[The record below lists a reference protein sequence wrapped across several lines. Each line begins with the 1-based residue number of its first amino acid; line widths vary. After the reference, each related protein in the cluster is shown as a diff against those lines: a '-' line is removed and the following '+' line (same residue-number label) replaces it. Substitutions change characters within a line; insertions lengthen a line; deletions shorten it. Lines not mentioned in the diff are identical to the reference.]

1 MIGLLVTFY
10 LAALAYTKIS
20 GKTVS
25 NLLSIT
31 EINTS
36 IQSKIGGWIILLPI
50 VDLCILLYNIIATS
64 LWFIGIILHFLASI
78 LKWVWKEV
86 IKAGGFFILQ
96 ILFHYIIL
104 WPWKTLLISFSKIL
118 PSIRVKYLWIGS
130 ISIFLSLFI
139 MFLGRYLVEIFNWW
153 IFLNYL
159 FAVLAIIPIGTGLS
173 WIIQSTHSDN
183 GDIIKRGTY
192 KFLTHLIYIIFAFI
206 LLGITEFTVI
216 YLSTHSS
223 LSSIFSTLVAG
234 GNLLGSFLILI
245 NSVVIIF
252 SFAVLPS
259 FSYDY
264 EGANNKIILSFFQ
277 YLLRN
282 NWAKYV
288 VAIPTLVIPII
299 ITCAIPYVLTQG
311 VSHLAGK
318 VSDAVFEFRI
328 NQLEKTTANIPAFNY
343 ESWLDTEKISNDSLR
358 LLQKKDLERIKASL
372 GTINTKKNQIYLQ
385 NFYTAHSSQVG
396 ALPVG
401 ALAYLSEQF
410 FKIENN
416 VISTLPMNSIEAS
429 IDTSSLN
436 QLKNEKISIIKEKQK
451 NISNQIKSLNDRLNS
466 VCKEYIQN
474 PNQDINKPSAQNL
487 SNESTVKENSIQLDG
502 CELEREYWREQI
514 TNANK
519 EKIAVENE
527 MKRAQL
533 IVEHLKNIYSLE
545 KTYYSSNNF
554 SSKIAYLLISIW
566 LCLLIGIAFSPIIP
580 LFALVNHHIYTS
592 EGDGGDLYLVERIRS
607 AYAENVN
614 QPLLGII
621 LFLFLAF
628 WQVSNFIPFLESLKN
643 FIPSLPKIEHLLQE
657 KTPFFSTN
665 GNIEISNKE
674 LIQDNSSDTKNFS
687 SLKIDLANKEV
698 NTIFE
703 SKDVDEAAEYAG
715 PTFTYNTSL
724 HTENGAPDT
733 IYEVSISYVIDENG
747 NVTDIN
753 PLTNYGYGMEEEIAV
768 TIQKTSGYWKPA
780 KINKEA
786 VKCRLINTFKFGE

>member
-31 EINTS
+31 EINSS

-50 VDLCILLYNIIATS
+50 VDLCILLYNVIATS
-64 LWFIGIILHFLASI
+64 LWFIGIVLQFLASL
-78 LKWVWKEV
+78 LKWIWKEV
-86 IKAGGFFILQ
+86 IIAGGFFILQ

-104 WPWKTLLISFSKIL
+104 WPWKILLISFSKIL

-130 ISIFLSLFI
+130 ISIFTSLFI
-139 MFLGRYLVEIFNWW
+139 MFLGRYLVEILEWW
-153 IFLNYL
+153 VFLKYL

-173 WIIQSTHSDN
+173 WIIQSTQNDN
-183 GDIIKRGTY
+183 REKIKKGTY

-206 LLGITEFTVI
+206 FLGITEFTVI

-223 LSSIFSTLVAG
+223 LSSILSTLAAG

-259 FSYDY
+259 FSYHY
-264 EGANNKIILSFFQ
+264 EGANNKVIVSFFQ

-288 VAIPTLVIPII
+288 IAIPTLIIPII
-299 ITCAIPYVLTQG
+299 ITCTIPYVLTQG

-328 NQLEKTTANIPAFNY
+328 TQLEKTKANIPAFNY
-343 ESWLDTEKISNDSLR
+343 ESWLDPEKISNDSLK
-358 LLQKKDLERIKASL
+358 LLQEKDVKRLEASL
-372 GTINTKKNQIYLQ
+372 GTIITKKNQIYLQ

-416 VISTLPMNSIEAS
+416 VISTLPMNSIEGS

-436 QLKNEKISIIKEKQK
+436 QLRNQKIPTIQQKQK
-451 NISNQIKSLNDRLNS
+451 NISDQIKAFNERLNA
-466 VCKEYIQN
+466 VCNEESQTTKQN
-474 PNQDINKPSAQNL
+474 INKNASQNL
-487 SNESTVKENSIQLDG
+487 TSDPTAKENTIQLDG
-502 CELEREYWREQI
+502 CESEREYWREQI
-514 TNANK
+514 TNTNK
-519 EKIAVENE
+519 EKIVIEKE
-527 MKRAQL
+527 MARAQL
-533 IVEHLKNIYSLE
+533 IVDHLKNIYSLE
-545 KTYYSSNNF
+545 KTYYSSNNL
-554 SSKIAYLLISIW
+554 SGKIAYLLVSIW
-566 LCLLIGIAFSPIIP
+566 LCLLIAVSFSPLIP
-580 LFALVNHHIYTS
+580 LFAFVNHHIYTN
-592 EGDGGDLYLVERIRS
+592 EGDGGELYLIERIKS
-607 AYAENVN
+607 ANKENVN

-628 WQVSNFIPFLESLKN
+628 WQVSNFIPFLETLKN
-643 FIPSLPKIEHLLQE
+643 FIPSLPKIELLLQE
-657 KTPFFSTN
+657 KTPFFSN
-665 GNIEISNKE
+665 NENIETSNKE
-674 LIQDNSSDTKNFS
+674 LIQDNSSNTENFS
-687 SLKIDLANKEV
+687 MSTTDSSNKEAI
-698 NTIFE
+698 TIFE

-733 IYEVSISYVIDENG
+733 TYEVSISYVIDENG

-753 PLTNYGYGMEEEIAV
+753 PLTNYGYGMEEEIVAA
-768 TIQKTSGYWKPA
+768 IQKTSGYWKPA
-780 KINKEA
+780 KINKEPI
-786 VKCRLINTFKFGE
+786 KCRLINTFKFGE